1 MAKTKTTSR
10 FVCSECGAVTPGWL
24 GRCPS
29 CGKFGSITEELTET
43 VEEQKTSSAVRRIYE
58 KPVRLG
64 DVQSEKTVRVK
75 SGIDE
80 LDTVLGGGIVPSS
93 LVLLGGDPGIGKSTL
108 MSQVACALSQKY
120 KVLYVASGL
129 KSITKI

>member
-10 FVCSECGAVTPGWL
+10 FVCTECGAVTPGWL

-43 VEEQKTSSAVRRIYE
+43 VEEKKTSSAARRIYE

-80 LDTVLGGGIVPSS
+80 LDTVLGMEPQEAFESVCEHLGI
-93 LVLLGGDPGIGKSTL
+93 
-108 MSQVACALSQKY
+108 
-120 KVLYVASGL
+120 KVRYL
-129 KSITKI
+129 